1 MKKPLSLILAALVAL
16 SLTVCVSGAGSSG
29 QDTAA
34 GGYGPNRTPAPGEKT
49 SITFADV
56 GWDSIKLNNALAGL
70 VAENVF
76 GYTWQETPGS
86 TPISHEALML
96 GDVDVHMEEWTD
108 NISSYQ
114 TDLQAGKFPELG
126 INFNDNDQGFYIPRY
141 VADEY
146 PDLKTVKDL
155 AKYPELFPDPED
167 ASKGIIYGGIT
178 GWSITEVMEKKVSA
192 YGLDQYYNYFVSG
205 SDAVLNTAMTSAWD
219 NQEPIVAYY
228 WEPTWLLGK
237 YDFVL
242 LEDDPYNP
250 DTFQDGI
257 GACPAVTVTVAVSN
271 DFAASNPEYCAF
283 LSNFSMPSAIISE
296 ALAYMQD
303 SSASYTQAAQWLL
316 TESHP
321 ELVSQW
327 LTDEQADALLESLG
341 SSDGGGFSLSE
352 LLFQFPAF
360 LQLDTEAIDS
370 AVRSFAVWASPVL
383 DAISGA
389 LGSLVSGINLLLRYI
404 PWPVLVLAVAALG
417 WRSRGSIRS
426 GILYGVLF
434 ALIGAVGY
442 WDMMELTLSIV
453 IASVIIAL
461 IIGLPVGILLSG
473 SDRANRIVRPI
484 LDTMQT
490 MPVFVYLIPA
500 LLLFGTGNASAV
512 IATVIYAVVPVIRL
526 TSLGIRQ
533 VDKEVVEAA
542 RSFGS
547 TKRQALFKVQ
557 IPQALPTIMTG
568 VNQTLMMA
576 MAMVVTT
583 SMIGARGL
591 GMEVLNAVNRI
602 EIGRGLVAGSCVVI
616 LAIILDRV
624 TQGWFSGKKKKQPA
638 QDQPDRSTP
647 AKQ

>member
-1 MKKPLSLILAALVAL
+1 MKKKLSLLLASLLLL
-16 SLTVCVSGAGSSG
+16 SVFACGSAGAASDGG
-29 QDTAA
+29 TA
-34 GGYGPNRTPAPGEKT
+34 PAEKT

-70 VAENVF
+70 VAESVF

-86 TPISHEALML
+86 TPISHEALMA

-108 NISSYQ
+108 NIASYQ
-114 TDLQAGKFPELG
+114 SDLEAGKFTELG
-126 INFNDNDQGFYIPRY
+126 VNFNDNYQGFYIPRY
-141 VADEY
+141 VADQY

-155 AKYPELFPDPED
+155 ANYAHLFPDPED
-167 ASKGIIYGGIT
+167 SSKGIIYGGIT
-178 GWSITEVMEKKVSA
+178 GWAITEVMEKKVSA
-192 YGLDQYYNYFVSG
+192 YGLDQYYNYFISG

-219 NQEPIVAYY
+219 NQVPIVAYY

-242 LEDDPYNP
+242 LEDDPYDP
-250 DTFQDGI
+250 ETYQDGI
-257 GACPAVTVTVAVSN
+257 GACPAVTVTIAVSN
-271 DFAASNPEYCAF
+271 DFAAANPEYCEF
-283 LSNFSMPSAIISE
+283 LSNFSMPSALISE

-303 SSASYTQAAQWLL
+303 NNATYVDAARWLL

-321 ELVSQW
+321 ELIDEW
-327 LTDEQADALLESLG
+327 LTPEQAETLRASLN
-341 SSDGGGFSLSE
+341 SDGTDGGSFLDM
-352 LLFQFPAF
+352 LFQFPAF
-360 LQLDTEAIDS
+360 LQLDTTAIDT

-383 DAISGA
+383 DRISGA
-389 LGSLVSGINLLLRYI
+389 LGGLVTGIHTLLEYI
-404 PWPVLVLAVAALG
+404 PWPILVLAVAALG
-417 WRSRGSIRS
+417 WRARGSLRS

-434 ALIGAVGY
+434 SLIGAVGY

-542 RSFGS
+542 KSFGS
-547 TKRQALFKVQ
+547 TRSQALFKVQ

-602 EIGRGLVAGSCVVI
+602 EIGRGLVAGVSVVI

-624 TQGWFSGKKKKQPA
+624 TQGWFSDRKKKPPQPG
-638 QDQPDRSTP
+638 QDNEPPQ
-647 AKQ
+647 QGQ

>member
-114 TDLQAGKFPELG
+114 TDLQAGKFTELG
-126 INFNDNDQGFYIPRY
+126 INFNDNYQGFYIPRY

-341 SSDGGGFSLSE
+341 SSDGGGFSLTE

>member
-1 MKKPLSLILAALVAL
+1 MRKRDRFSGMWAAVLAAAL
-16 SLTVCVSGAGSSG
+16 LMMGS
-29 QDTAA
+29 
-34 GGYGPNRTPAPGEKT
+34 PACLALEQPAEKT
-49 SITFADV
+49 TITFADV

-70 VAENVF
+70 VAEKIF

-86 TPISHEALML
+86 TPISHEALMA
-96 GDVDVHMEEWTD
+96 GEVDVHMEEWTD
-108 NISSYQ
+108 NIASYQ
-114 TDLQAGKFPELG
+114 TDLDAGKFVELG
-126 INFNDNDQGFYIPRY
+126 VNFNDNYQGFYIPRY
-141 VADEY
+141 IADQY
-146 PDLKTVKDL
+146 PDLKTVQDL
-155 AKYPELFPDPED
+155 ARHPELFPDPED
-167 ASKGIIYGGIT
+167 PSKGIIYGGIA
-178 GWSITEVMEKKVSA
+178 GWEITEIMEKKVTA

-205 SDAVLNTAMTSAWD
+205 SDAILNTAMTSAWD
-219 NQEPIVAYY
+219 KQEPIVAYY
-228 WEPTWLLGK
+228 WEPTWLLGM

-242 LEDDPYNP
+242 LEDTPYDP
-250 DTFQDGI
+250 DTYQDGI

-271 DFAASNPEYCAF
+271 DFAASNPEFCAF
-283 LSNFSMPSAIISE
+283 LSNFSMPSALISE
-296 ALAYMQD
+296 ALAYMQE
-303 SSASYTQAAQWLL
+303 SGSADYSAAARWLL

-321 ELVSQW
+321 ELVDQW
-327 LTDEQADALLESLG
+327 LTAEQADALREALSSGG
-341 SSDGGGFSLSE
+341 SEEGGALDW
-352 LLFQFPAF
+352 LFEFPAF
-360 LQLDTEAIDS
+360 LKLDTSAIDG
-370 AVRSFAVWASPVL
+370 AVRSFAVWADSAL
-383 DAISGA
+383 EAIRGA
-389 LGSLVSGINLLLRYI
+389 LAGLVGAINFLLSHV
-404 PWPVLVLAVAALG
+404 PWPVWVLLVGVLG
-417 WRSRGSIRS
+417 WRARGRVRS
-426 GILYGVLF
+426 GLLYAVFF

-453 IASVIIAL
+453 IASVLIAL
-461 IIGLPVGILLSG
+461 IIGLPAGVLLSA

-542 RSFGS
+542 KAFGS
-547 TKRQALFKVQ
+547 TRAQALFKVQ

-591 GMEVLNAVNRI
+591 GMEVLEAVNRI
-602 EIGRGLVAGSCVVI
+602 EIGRGLVAGASVVI

-624 TQGWFSGKKKKQPA
+624 TQGWFSDKKKKSPPPQS
-638 QDQPDRSTP
+638 QDADLPRQDH
-647 AKQ
+647 